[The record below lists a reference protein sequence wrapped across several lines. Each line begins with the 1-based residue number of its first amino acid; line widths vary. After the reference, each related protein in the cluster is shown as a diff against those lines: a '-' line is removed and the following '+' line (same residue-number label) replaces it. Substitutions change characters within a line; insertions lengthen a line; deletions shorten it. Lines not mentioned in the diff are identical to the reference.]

1 MARPKLKGLLYFPLD
16 IDFFEDNSIRIVR
29 ARYKSD
35 GVIIYLYLLTQIY
48 REGYYITIM
57 KTVGQTERSEADL
70 EEQKIR
76 TDRAKR
82 ARDQEIGDTDNQDEN
97 IRDFLKAMRPT
108 QEDLDNL
115 FDDEVEEEEDAEG
128 TEEAGEV

>member
-48 REGYYITIM
+48 REGYYITTDDDFWYKMCIRDRYM
-57 KTVGQTERSEADL
+57 SNKPDMERVIQVLISLL
-70 EEQKIR
+70 EEQEHV
-76 TDRAKR
+76 
-82 ARDQEIGDTDNQDEN
+82 EITYTIE
-97 IRDFLKAMRPT
+97 K
-108 QEDLDNL
+108 
-115 FDDEVEEEEDAEG
+115 EEDKTA
-128 TEEAGEV
+128 